1 MNSLVLAVSQS
12 SANTAEWAASLL
24 AFIVAG
30 AGVWRF
36 AIKQGR
42 RQAEEAVE
50 QAALKKIVDADLV
63 NSVSGLSS
71 QMAQVTATVRD
82 VKRDVANLRRA
93 SRPNGKDS
101 IEIGDQVALLRDDV
115 HDIAGKLDAHAE
127 KLDAHL
133 KQVDEG
139 GK

>member
-63 NSVSGLSS
+63 NSVSGL
-71 QMAQVTATVRD
+71 
-82 VKRDVANLRRA
+82 
-93 SRPNGKDS
+93 
-101 IEIGDQVALLRDDV
+101 